1 MRVMRS
7 SLWALAGV
15 LALTAGAS
23 AAGKKA
29 AILIGGNHEVRVEQD
44 IPYGPDKDTE
54 PLRKLDLY
62 LPRGEKGF
70 PVLFYV
76 HGGSWT
82 RGDKRSFD
90 RQGRLFAKNG
100 IGVVAINY
108 RLSPG
113 VKHPEHIKD
122 VARAFAWTH
131 KNIARYG
138 GDPEQL
144 FVSGHSAGG
153 HLVALLATD
162 ERYLK
167 AEGLSLKAIRGAIP
181 ISGVYV
187 LLPVGRLAEIFGD
200 IGTASDASPGIHA
213 KGKKPPFLIFV
224 ADKDITR
231 FGDMA
236 RGFCKALTDGK
247 NEAECVTVLDRT
259 HRTIMRQI
267 ADEDDPVTQRM
278 LRFVARHSTLE
289 LRPRK

>member
-1 MRVMRS
+1 MRVLRIS
-7 SLWALAGV
+7 PWALAGL

-23 AAGKKA
+23 AAGKKEA
-29 AILIGGNHEVRVEQD
+29 VLVGGNHEVRVERD

-54 PLRKLDLY
+54 PRRKLDLY
-62 LPRGEKGF
+62 LPKGEKGF

-76 HGGSWT
+76 HGGGWT
-82 RGDKRSFD
+82 RGDKRTFA

-100 IGVVAINY
+100 IGVVTINY
-108 RLSPG
+108 RLSPK

-138 GDPEQL
+138 GDPDQL

-162 ERYLK
+162 ESYLK

-187 LLPVGRLAEIFGD
+187 ILPVGRLSEVFGD
-200 IGTASDASPGIHA
+200 AATGRQASPGAHA

-224 ADKDITR
+224 ADKDISR
-231 FGDMA
+231 FEDMA

-247 NEAECVTVLDRT
+247 NAAECITVAGRT
-259 HRTIMRQI
+259 HGTIMMRI
-267 ADEDDPVTQRM
+267 ANEDDPVTQGM
-278 LRFVARHSTLE
+278 LRFLAKHSTLE
-289 LRPRK
+289 LRPSE